1 VGAVGGVVATL
12 IATLAITA
20 GACKRSEPGRS
31 VTADAAVELRA
42 RPPELA
48 YVTLKVVGMT

>member
-1 VGAVGGVVATL
+1 MRAVYATL
-12 IATLAITA
+12 IVMLAITA
-20 GACKRSEPGRS
+20 GACKRSEPDQKR